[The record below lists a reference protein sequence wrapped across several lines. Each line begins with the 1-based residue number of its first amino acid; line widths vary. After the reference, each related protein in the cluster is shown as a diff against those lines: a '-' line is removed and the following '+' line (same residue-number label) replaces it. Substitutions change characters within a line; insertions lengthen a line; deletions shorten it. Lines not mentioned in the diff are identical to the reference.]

1 MMRNTTDM
9 DLLPVAQIVKS
20 YDVNGEVVIRM
31 TSSILDGYNF
41 KKEPVYIFFDGLPVP
56 FFISSFKTKGSNGA
70 LVKFETINDF
80 SHSEELVKRE
90 IFVDSTSVDPD
101 SIDMDEDE
109 AMAAFLTGFK
119 VKDQSGNVVGEIS
132 DYYNYPSNPCIE
144 LEGKWLV
151 PFNEDLILKLDA
163 KKRVMQMTI
172 PSGLLED

>member
-1 MMRNTTDM
+1 MLRNSADM

-31 TSSILDGYNF
+31 TSSILEDYDF
-41 KKEPVYIFFDGLPVP
+41 KKEPVFICFDGLPVP

-80 SHSEELVKRE
+80 SHSEELVKKE
-90 IFVDSTSVDPD
+90 VFVDAASIDPD
-101 SIDMDEDE
+101 SIEMDEDD
-109 AMAAFLTGFK
+109 AMAAFLIGFK
-119 VKDQSGNVVGEIS
+119 VKDQSGKLVGEIS

-144 LEGKWLV
+144 IEGKWLV

-163 KKRVMQMTI
+163 KKRIMQMTI
-172 PSGLLED
+172 PAGLLEE

>member
-1 MMRNTTDM
+1 MRKMADM

-31 TSSILDGYNF
+31 TSGILDDYNF

-90 IFVDSTSVDPD
+90 IFVDSTTIDPD
-101 SIDMDEDE
+101 SIEVDEDE
-109 AMAAFLTGFK
+109 AMAAFLIGFK
-119 VKDQSGNVVGEIS
+119 VKDQSGRLVGEIS
-132 DYYNYPSNPCIE
+132 DYYNYPNNPCIE

-151 PFNEDLILKLDA
+151 PFNEDLILKLDN
-163 KKRVMQMTI
+163 KKRVMTMTI
-172 PSGLLED
+172 PAGLLDD

>member
-1 MMRNTTDM
+1 M

-31 TSSILDGYNF
+31 TSSILDDYNF

-119 VKDQSGNVVGEIS
+119 DHGHRQRHHQL
-132 DYYNYPSNPCIE
+132 YPDAHGGGGRGVCGCP
-144 LEGKWLV
+144 EGR
-151 PFNEDLILKLDA
+151 PA
-163 KKRVMQMTI
+163 
-172 PSGLLED
+172 PGPG